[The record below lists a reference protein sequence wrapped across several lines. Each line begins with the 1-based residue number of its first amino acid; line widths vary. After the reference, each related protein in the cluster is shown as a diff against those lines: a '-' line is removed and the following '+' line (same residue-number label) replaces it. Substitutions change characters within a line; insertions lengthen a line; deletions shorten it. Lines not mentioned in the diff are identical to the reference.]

1 LVPEKKSKL
10 ASSSLLLFQDIDNV
24 QRRVARIVSL
34 ETKLEAMRIPRNF
47 FRQALCVLTFLSS
60 EVYAQPRPSART
72 SKVLDSGGPLIRE
85 QAAYDVSFYRLSI
98 TFDTTSKSI
107 SGSNLVRAVA
117 TDTLSTFVLDLN
129 SLFTVESVVWRGE
142 NQFGNSL
149 QFSRSEGR
157 IWISLP
163 SLAQSWDLIALEVYY
178 HGTPKVSKNPPWDD
192 GFVWKRTPAP
202 MGAVWAGVACEE
214 EGGDV
219 WWPCK
224 DHPSDEPDSVDLHF
238 TVPASLTCVSNGKL
252 LGVTDQGST
261 KTFRW
266 YVSNPINNYNVTFY
280 LGPLQRIPVE
290 YRSVTGELIPSE
302 YWFLPHNVDS
312 AKKYVETFLKD
323 LRFLEEVCG
332 PFPFRADKYAIADA
346 PYWGMEHQTIIAYGN
361 NFRLT
366 GYGFDYIHLHELA
379 HEWWGN
385 LVTAKDWSDAWI
397 HEGFATYM
405 EALFVE
411 RKWNFTSYRMYL
423 DARRR
428 NIRNLH
434 PVAPVANSTAGQA
447 FATNDIY
454 YKGAWILHT
463 LRYYLGDQIFF
474 RLLRRF
480 TYPDSLMESV
490 TDGRQCWL
498 ATTDDYLR
506 IAEQVS
512 GKELDWF
519 FNAYLRQAPLPALR
533 VSKGDTVLTLRWVVP
548 NGLPFYLPVEVQ
560 VGPNRV
566 KVEMSSG
573 AASLS
578 IPAGSS
584 YRIDPDG
591 WILMDNLQIVSVE
604 TGEDPAISLQFDA
617 SLFPN
622 PLNPT
627 TTLRLE
633 IPEQMRVQ
641 VEVVS
646 LTGQRIAAVVDR
658 QFEAG
663 THTVPV
669 NLSGQSSGVYFLLV
683 RGEERTFIRKMVL
696 LR

>member
-1 LVPEKKSKL
+1 
-10 ASSSLLLFQDIDNV
+10 
-24 QRRVARIVSL
+24 
-34 ETKLEAMRIPRNF
+34 MRIPPHL
-47 FRQALCVLTFLSS
+47 RQALLVLGFLSS
-60 EVYAQPRPSART
+60 QTYAQPGPVFRAM
-72 SKVLDSGGPLIRE
+72 KAMDSGGPLLRE
-85 QAAYDVSFYRLSI
+85 QAAYDVSFYKLSI

-129 SLFTVESVVWRGE
+129 SPFTVDSVIWRGA
-142 NQFGNSL
+142 
-149 QFSRSEGR
+149 SRYGERLEFARPEGR

-163 SLAQSWDLIALEVYY
+163 SLAQKWDLIALEVYY
-178 HGTPKVSKNPPWDD
+178 RGTPKVSKTPPWDD
-192 GFVWKRTPAP
+192 GFVWKRTPT
-202 MGAVWAGVACEE
+202 GQIWAGVACEE
-214 EGGDV
+214 EGGDA

-252 LGVTDQGST
+252 LGVTDHGGT

-280 LGPLQRIPVE
+280 LGPYVKIPVE
-290 YRSVTGELIPSE
+290 YHSVAGELIPSE
-302 YWFLPHNVDS
+302 YWFLPHNVQK
-312 AKKYVETFLKD
+312 AQQATATFLKD
-323 LRFLEEVCG
+323 LRFFEEVCG
-332 PFPFRADKYAIADA
+332 PFPFRADKYGLADA
-346 PYWGMEHQTIIAYGN
+346 PYWGMEHQTIVAYGN
-361 NFRLT
+361 NFVINS
-366 GYGFDYIHLHELA
+366 YGFDYIHLHELA

-411 RKWNFTSYRMYL
+411 RMSGFPRYQSYMASMRPY
-423 DARRR
+423 
-428 NIRNLH
+428 IRNLN
-434 PVAPVANSTAGQA
+434 PVAPSTITTAREIFTA
-447 FATNDIY
+447 HDIY
-454 YKGAWILHT
+454 TKGAWILHT
-463 LRYYLGDQIFF
+463 LRHYLCDATFF
-474 RLLRRF
+474 PLLRRL
-480 TYPDSLMESV
+480 TYPDPAMESV

-533 VSKGDTVLTLRWVVP
+533 VSRGDAVLTLRWIVP

-560 VGPNRV
+560 IGSSRV
-566 KVEMSSG
+566 KVDMSSG
-573 AASLS
+573 AGSLS
-578 IPAGSS
+578 LPAGSS
-584 YRIDPDG
+584 YQIDPDG
-591 WILMDNLQIVSVE
+591 WILMGNLQIVSVE
-604 TGEDPAISLQFDA
+604 TGEDPAIPLKFDV

-622 PLNPT
+622 PFNPT

-633 IPEQMRVQ
+633 IPEPMHAHA
-641 VEVVS
+641 EVVS
-646 LTGQRIAAVVDR
+646 VTGQRIATIFDR
-658 QFEAG
+658 RFKAG

-669 NLSGQSSGVYFLLV
+669 NLGGQSSGVYLLVV
-683 RGEERTFIRKMVL
+683 RGEERALIRRMVL